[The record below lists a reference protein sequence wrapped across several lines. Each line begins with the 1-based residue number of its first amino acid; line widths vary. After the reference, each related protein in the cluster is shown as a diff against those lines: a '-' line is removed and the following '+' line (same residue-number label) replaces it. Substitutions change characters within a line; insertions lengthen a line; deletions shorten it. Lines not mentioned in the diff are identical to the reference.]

1 MGNVKK
7 ALQELLE
14 GEPIPL
20 YEFTAVSQDSDH
32 GRRRSQQRAI
42 SEEFIQIALLLGQ
55 VEYVARAKTYT
66 LTDRQLA
73 ETKFSKFL
81 DELRGVRIITEP
93 PSPLEEDGP
102 IRITTVM
109 WAEEVRN
116 RKPKLKFRS

>member
-14 GEPIPL
+14 GELIPP
-20 YEFTAVSQDSDH
+20 YEFTEVSQDSDH

-66 LTDRQLA
+66 LTDRQLS

-81 DELRGVRIITEP
+81 DELRGLRIITEP
-93 PSPLEEDGP
+93 PSPLEEGGP

-109 WAEEVRN
+109 WAGEVRN
-116 RKPKLKFRS
+116 RKPKLKSRS